1 VSEPL
6 FAGIG
11 LARRRA
17 PAPRGFFLF
26 IALGVG
32 SAIFAA
38 VWRYTHPPPELVVV
52 PVDLTATPARDAEEE
67 RAAWEARTVARTPE
81 LSEKPAR

>member
-1 VSEPL
+1 MSEPL

-11 LARRRA
+11 LSRRRA
-17 PAPRGFFLF
+17 RAPRGFFLF

-38 VWRYTHPPPELVVV
+38 VWRFTHPPPELTVV
-52 PVDLTATPARDAEEE
+52 PVDLTATPARDAQEE
-67 RAAWEARTVARTPE
+67 RQAWEARKTAASPVF
-81 LSEKPAR
+81 SEPREH